1 MFSRKCELIP
11 TASASRRRFSL
22 VTIMPFGRAHN
33 VTDAVVH
40 SEEEDSNFGAFRF
53 ETLPVPGDR
62 IRVGDIRGAPGIL
75 VVLYVEHHPV
85 MLPVPATANQDPS
98 VSICARFI
106 QDLSGTD
113 AARLLLAPTQPLRGE
128 DGAKRA

>member
-1 MFSRKCELIP
+1 
-11 TASASRRRFSL
+11 
-22 VTIMPFGRAHN
+22 VTIMPLGRAHN
-33 VTDAVVH
+33 VIDAVVH
-40 SEEEDSNFGAFRF
+40 SEEEESDFGAFRF

-62 IRVGDIRGAPGIL
+62 IKVGDIRGAPGIL

-106 QDLSGTD
+106 QDLSDDVFG
-113 AARLLLAPTQPLRGE
+113 PE
-128 DGAKRA
+128 S

>member
-1 MFSRKCELIP
+1 MI
-11 TASASRRRFSL
+11 
-22 VTIMPFGRAHN
+22 
-33 VTDAVVH
+33 DAVVH